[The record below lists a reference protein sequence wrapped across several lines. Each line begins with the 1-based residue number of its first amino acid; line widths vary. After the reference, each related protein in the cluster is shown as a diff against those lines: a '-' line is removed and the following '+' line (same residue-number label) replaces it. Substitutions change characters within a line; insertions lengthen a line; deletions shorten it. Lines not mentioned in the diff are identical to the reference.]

1 MKKIY
6 TLAVFL
12 IGFIISLN
20 AQTNKDQYH
29 YSIKNL
35 SINTDLSNFGTSF
48 YGSDKLIFSQPA
60 KRKFIISNVWKP
72 NGQPYLDLYIGDI
85 QKDGEITNI
94 KKFSSKL
101 NTRYHE
107 ADVCFSKDKKAVY
120 FSRSNFH
127 DGQYKK
133 DSLGVNR
140 IKLFRAV
147 VGPNNEWTNV
157 EPLPFNNDNYSVGH
171 PTLSDDGKTLYFAS
185 DMPGTLGKTDIF
197 KVSINSDGT
206 YGNPVNLGPKI
217 NTPEREMFPFV
228 SGNNELYFSSD
239 GRQGYGML
247 DIFEADIND
256 DGTYNDPVNLGTEI
270 NSAQDDF
277 AFIINNKTHKG
288 YFSSNRSEGKGDDDI
303 YFFKQTPIICKQ
315 NINIIVIN
323 KQTKEAIP
331 NAVVNIIKD
340 KENLLDVNVDK
351 DGKYIFVADC
361 NTKYSFGG
369 NKMYY
374 YPAVLKTITTSAKN
388 NDTQTVVLEMNRIL
402 IDINTIYFDF
412 DKHNIR
418 PDAAVEL
425 DKVVAYMKKYPT
437 LKVEVGSHTDSRGSA
452 KYNEELSEKRAE
464 STVEYIV
471 SKGIDS
477 NRITAKGYGERNLV
491 NKCSNGV
498 KCTKEEHQ
506 LNRRTEFVITNPE
519 FINN

>member
-6 TLAVFL
+6 TIAVFL

-20 AQTNKDQYH
+20 AQTTEDQ

-35 SINTDLSNFGTSF
+35 SINTELSNFGTSF
-48 YGSDKLIFSQPA
+48 YGSDKLIFSQPV
-60 KRKFIISNVWKP
+60 KRKFIINNVWKP
-72 NGQPYLDLYIGDI
+72 NNQPYLDLYIGDI
-85 QKDGEITNI
+85 QKDGEISNI

-107 ADVCFSKDKKAVY
+107 ADVCFSKDKKTVY
-120 FSRSNFH
+120 FSRSNFQN
-127 DGQYKK
+127 GRYKK

-140 IKLFRAV
+140 IKLFKAV

-171 PTLSDDGKTLYFAS
+171 PALSDDGKTLYFIS

-197 KVSINSDGT
+197 KVAINSDGT
-206 YGNPVNLGPKI
+206 YGTPVNLGPKI

-239 GRQGYGML
+239 GREGFGML
-247 DIFEADIND
+247 DVFKAAINN
-256 DGTYNDPVNLGTEI
+256 DGTYGGPVNLGGEI
-270 NSAQDDF
+270 NSDKDDF
-277 AFIINNKTHKG
+277 AFIIDNKTLKG

-303 YFFKQTPIICKQ
+303 YFFKEIPVICKQ
-315 NINIIVIN
+315 NVNIVVID
-323 KQTKEAIP
+323 KQTKAAIP
-331 NAVVNIIKD
+331 NAVVSITKNEED
-340 KENLLDVNVDK
+340 LPDVTVDK
-351 DGKYIFVADC
+351 DGKYLFVADC
-361 NTKYSFGG
+361 DTKYSFAS
-369 NKMYY
+369 NKMDYF
-374 YPAVLKTITTSAKN
+374 YPAVLKTITTSSKK
-388 NDTQTVVLEMNRIL
+388 DDVQTVVLEMNREL
-402 IDINTIYFDF
+402 INLNTIYFDF
-412 DKHNIR
+412 DKYNIR

-437 LKVEVGSHTDSRGSA
+437 LKVEVGSHTDSRGSF
-452 KYNEELSEKRAE
+452 KYNEKLSEKRAE

-477 NRITAKGYGERNLV
+477 SRITAKGYGERNLV
-491 NKCSNGV
+491 NKCSDGV
-498 KCTKEEHQ
+498 KCIEEEHQ

-519 FINN
+519 FIKN